1 MLFEIKN
8 ILRRFMI
15 IFGASVI
22 AVYIMCN
29 IFAVAT
35 INNLM
40 NALPIIMLITFIA
53 SLSSLIFYSKEELTK
68 KQWWIREVI
77 CVSFVEVLFLATA
90 ITSGFA
96 DNLAACIT
104 IAVLIIAVS
113 SINHL
118 LEYSDDLK
126 LAEELN
132 SEIDKLKRK

>member
-29 IFAVAT
+29 VFAVAK
-35 INNLM
+35 IGNLM

-77 CVSFVEVLFLATA
+77 CVSFVEVLFLTTA

-126 LAEELN
+126 LADELN
-132 SEIDKLKRK
+132 LEIDKLKKK